1 MEVKTMVGHNKSMEI
16 SLCKWD
22 FFFSFI
28 EYLSDMTR
36 IHINYCKTCQSY
48 LQMEGYKNRFY
59 FKYGVTFFLISY
71 MDKTLK

>member
-16 SLCKWD
+16 SLCKWE

-36 IHINYCKTCQSY
+36 IHINYCKNLSVLSANGGIQKQI
-48 LQMEGYKNRFY
+48 LFQIWGH
-59 FKYGVTFFLISY
+59 FFLDFLY
-71 MDKTLK
+71 G